1 MYTSK
6 EHALLV
12 IRNSDDP
19 SKQIKNFQSQICKWR
34 KKKNIDKV
42 MLFTYAIETYR
53 MFHEKETQ

>member
-19 SKQIKNFQSQICKWR
+19 DKQIKNFQSQICKWR

-53 MFHEKETQ
+53 MFHEKENQ